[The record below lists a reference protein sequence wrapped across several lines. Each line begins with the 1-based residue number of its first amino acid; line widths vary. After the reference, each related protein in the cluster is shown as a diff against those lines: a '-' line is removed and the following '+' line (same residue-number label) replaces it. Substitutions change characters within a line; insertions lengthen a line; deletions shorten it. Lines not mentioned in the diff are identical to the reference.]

1 MGLNGGIHDAVN
13 LAEKLGKV
21 WRCEASDDLIE
32 LYSKQ
37 RHKAASNFIQAQT
50 IANKKMMEDSDP
62 KSRKE
67 RFDDLRRVG
76 EDKEKRRDFMRRAQ
90 LMDSLRAAETTH

>member
-1 MGLNGGIHDAVN
+1 
-13 LAEKLGKV
+13 
-21 WRCEASDDLIE
+21 
-32 LYSKQ
+32 
-37 RHKAASNFIQAQT
+37 
-50 IANKKMMEDSDP
+50 MMEDRDP

-90 LMDSLRAAETTH
+90 LIDSLRAAETTH